1 MPGVRNRPDGQA
13 PRIAVAGTVPK
24 SFGMSVV
31 ALKRAAAFFA
41 ARSRARI
48 GNPRWNEVT
57 VVLVRDAESDEAHR
71 AIMGVEGA
79 TDVITQ
85 AYDSIPPEPPG
96 LCGELI
102 VNTDQA
108 LRAAPRRKGWSAA
121 KELLLYVAH
130 GMDHLSGADDHSE
143 RDYRAMRRRELAW
156 IRALESNAAH
166 AAIYGEPPSRRLGY
180 GGFAGETCE
189 TSGTCA

>member
-1 MPGVRNRPDGQA
+1 MPRLNAKQA
-13 PRIAVAGTVPK
+13 AASPRIGIAGTVPK
-24 SFGMSVV
+24 AFGMS
-31 ALKRAAAFFA
+31 AAELKRAASFFA
-41 ARSRARI
+41 MRSRARI

-71 AIMGVEGA
+71 AIMGVDGA

-85 AYDSIPPEPPG
+85 AYDSIPPEPQG

-143 RDYRAMRRRELAW
+143 RDYRAMRRRELSW
-156 IRALESNAAH
+156 LRGLP
-166 AAIYGEPPSRRLGY
+166 G
-180 GGFAGETCE
+180 
-189 TSGTCA
+189 

>member
-1 MPGVRNRPDGQA
+1 MPGLRKRQANPA
-13 PRIAVAGTVPK
+13 PRIAVEGSIPK
-24 SFGMSVV
+24 AFGMSV
-31 ALKRAAAFFA
+31 AELKRAAAFFA

-48 GNPRWNEVT
+48 GDPRWNEVT
-57 VVLVRDAESDEAHR
+57 VLLVRDAESDEAHR
-71 AIMGVEGA
+71 AIMGVAGA

-85 AYDSIPPEPPG
+85 AYDSIPPEPVG

-108 LRAAPRRKGWSAA
+108 LRAAPRRSGWSAG

-143 RDYRAMRRRELAW
+143 RDYLAMRRRELAW
-156 IRALESNAAH
+156 IRALESNA
-166 AAIYGEPPSRRLGY
+166 
-180 GGFAGETCE
+180 
-189 TSGTCA
+189 